1 MMISKNN
8 MFTYGEVGERLGG
21 IREADIYQQ
30 SAQVIE
36 NLIINEMGNLKSA
49 KKFIE
54 VQFSDNSIKQ
64 IIDTKYNFYVCINN
78 GGKVCTYSKVD
89 GTIGR
94 LLYWHPVVVAD
105 IRVVK
110 MADDKLFVIGD
121 TTKVYEFNKD
131 NGQIGVSNFLSLM
144 ELPIKDKEVVKID
157 VYRTYQ
163 VQEELRVSLLGSYDS
178 PRFDTSGG
186 TIKIE
191 GSNVVLSRLYKQY
204 KASVSK
210 ENIASL
216 SVGLTFG
223 VFRNYFEKEDS
234 KQYYIGN
241 TPIEFGGVQT
251 DNTYGGQYFTSVTGN
266 GRGELVYG
274 KLLKIN
280 ENITTVG
287 LYQDRLVIIND
298 GTFYFS
304 KKSEY
309 LDFRNDTKLDSA
321 FYFKP
326 TPINNIYPEIYDMY
340 IGDRIYV
347 PTSKGIYVVSTN
359 NILTSNAYSVFIAS
373 ELPAHNHT
381 KYSFNNKCT
390 IFNNSFY
397 YLTNTNELRSVEQT
411 PIVQGIESYSSTLV
425 EKYEL
430 NSKFNSIHKFNYN
443 NKQYLVAYRN
453 TNKIYMYEQLDYK
466 LFRRYSITL
475 PKTYKKLIIVDKTI
489 ITENSYLLEGTENI
503 GKCKLKL
510 NPPDMQGKGGSY
522 SNDFSSRVQRVFMKV
537 LNEEKKAIKGIRINN
552 TLITKSAIEDDLFSV
567 FKIETSFPVLNG
579 YEIEIITNE
588 NDKIFEILGIDTII
602 DVVSD

>member
-1 MMISKNN
+1 MISKNN

-36 NLIINEMGNLKSA
+36 NLIINEMGNLKAA

-54 VQFSDNSIKQ
+54 NSFTNNIKQ
-64 IIDTKYNFYVCINN
+64 IIDTKYNFYVCINTDFR
-78 GGKVCTYSKVD
+78 VCTYSKIN
-89 GTIGR
+89 GTIGT
-94 LLYWHPVVVAD
+94 LLYSNSDIVNN

-110 MADDKLFVIGD
+110 MTDDKLFVIGD

-144 ELPIKDKEVVKID
+144 KLPIKDKEVVKID

-163 VQEELRVSLLGSYDS
+163 VQEELRVSLLGSYDN

-191 GSNVVLSRLYKQY
+191 GSNVVLSRVYKQY

-210 ENIASL
+210 ENISGL
-216 SVGLTFG
+216 SAGLTFG
-223 VFRNYFEKEDS
+223 VFRNYFEKEDD

-241 TPIEFGGVQT
+241 IPIEFGGIQT
-251 DNTYGGQYFTSVTGN
+251 DTTYGGQYFTTVTGN
-266 GRGELVYG
+266 ARGELVYG

-309 LDFRNDTKLDSA
+309 TDFRNDTKLDSA

-326 TPINNIYPEIYDMY
+326 TPINNIYPEIYDMH

-359 NILTSNAYSVFIAS
+359 NILTSNAYSVFIAT
-373 ELPAHNHT
+373 ELPAHNNT

-390 IFNNSFY
+390 IFNNTFY

-411 PIVQGIESYSSTLV
+411 PIAQGIESYSSATV

-475 PKTYKKLIIVDKTI
+475 PKTYEKLIIVDKTI

-503 GKCKLKL
+503 VKCKLKL

>member
-216 SVGLTFG
+216 SAGLTFG